1 MRKRVLAVVVALS
14 ALSVASGTVGGGAAF
29 AKGRK
34 CGDPVS
40 TKGNGSSG
48 TGWTLKS
55 QYDDDGPVPG
65 ALVVGE
71 EFEINTEAAG
81 QHWSVTF
88 ADNGVV
94 FFNNP
99 DDVSIATGIR
109 EVHMN
114 PAVHNTPEHMTAHA
128 VRLDGPTH
136 EVIDGAV
143 DLPPA
148 PARCG
153 PKSP

>member
-1 MRKRVLAVVVALS
+1 MRQRTLAVTVAMA
-14 ALSVASGTVGGGAAF
+14 ALSVATGVVGGGAAM

-40 TKGNGSSG
+40 TSGVGTKG
-48 TGWTLKS
+48 TTWTLKS
-55 QYDDDGPVPG
+55 QYDDDGPMPG
-65 ALVVGE
+65 HLVVGE

-88 ADNGVV
+88 EDNGVV
-94 FFNNP
+94 FFTNP

-114 PAVHNTPEHMTAHA
+114 PAVHHTPEHMTAHA
-128 VRLDGPTH
+128 VRASDG

-153 PKSP
+153 PLSP